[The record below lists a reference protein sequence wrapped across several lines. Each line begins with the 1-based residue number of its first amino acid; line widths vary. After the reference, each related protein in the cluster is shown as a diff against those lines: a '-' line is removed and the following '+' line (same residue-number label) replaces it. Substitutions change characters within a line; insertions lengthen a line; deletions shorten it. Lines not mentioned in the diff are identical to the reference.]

1 MTLRVAVAQIRPKK
15 ADYAENV
22 RRVGNVLAD
31 VSERD
36 EIPDLVVFPES
47 VMTGYFLEG
56 GVRESAVTTGTLIA
70 DLDSSYALSGRRSI
84 DVVVGY
90 YEEFQNRIYNSALYA
105 TLSESGTE
113 IRHVHRKV
121 FLPTYGM
128 FDEQRFVNSGRS
140 VQAFDTGWGRAAIL
154 ICEDSWHSITG
165 TLAAL
170 DGAQVVIVPSAA
182 SARGIAPEAG
192 ADEARLHRPNSVKR
206 WEGLMQ
212 HIAAEHGVYVIMA
225 QLVGIEG
232 GKALQGAS
240 TVVAPDGD
248 VVTVAPVF
256 DDALIVADL
265 ELDAITRVRAT
276 SPLLADLESQLLNL
290 IRSFDETDEP
300 VEFDAS
306 TKQSSKPV
314 LHQSPINDST
324 SVVAE
329 IPKVDPLAVD
339 CELTERWLTTFLRE
353 EVVER
358 RGFAKGIV
366 GLSGGVDS
374 ALTASLAARALG
386 PENVIGVRMPYKT
399 SSADS
404 LDHAQVLANQL
415 GICLETVDITAA
427 VDAYLAAADHTADA
441 TRRGNLMARMRMITL
456 FDLSAKYEA
465 LPLGTGN
472 KTERLFGYFTWH
484 GDDAPPI
491 NPLGDLFKTQV
502 WELARF
508 VGVPG
513 EILSKPPSADLVQG
527 QTDEG
532 DLGISYASADRILHS
547 LLTGLRAEQ
556 IVALGHDR
564 HEVELVSARLN
575 GTHWKRRLPTVAMLS
590 DTAIGESYLRPV
602 DY

>member
-22 RRVGNVLAD
+22 RRVGNVLAS
-31 VSERD
+31 VSQRD

-90 YEEFQNRIYNSALYA
+90 YEEFQNRVYNSALYA
-105 TLSESGTE
+105 TLSEAGTE

-140 VQAFDTGWGRAAIL
+140 VQAFDTEWGRAAIL
-154 ICEDSWHSITG
+154 ICEDSWHSIMG
-165 TLAAL
+165 TLAVL

-182 SARGIAPEAG
+182 AARGIAPGTG
-192 ADEARLHRPNSVKR
+192 ADEANLHRPNSVKR
-206 WEGLMQ
+206 WERLMQ
-212 HIAAEHGVYVIMA
+212 HIASEHGVYVIMA
-225 QLVGIEG
+225 QLVGVEG
-232 GKALQGAS
+232 GKSLQGSS

-248 VVTVAPVF
+248 LVTAAPVF
-256 DDALIVADL
+256 EDALITADL
-265 ELDAITRVRAT
+265 ELDAITRVRAA

-290 IRSFDETDEP
+290 IRSFDEAGDP
-300 VEFDAS
+300 VEYDAPM
-306 TKQSSKPV
+306 TQVSKPV
-314 LHQSPINDST
+314 QHQSTIADSE
-324 SVVAE
+324 SVVVDTQR
-329 IPKVDPLAVD
+329 VDPLAVD
-339 CELTERWLTTFLRE
+339 GELTERWLTAFLKE

-358 RGFAKGIV
+358 RGFARGIV

-374 ALTASLAARALG
+374 ALTATLAARALG

-404 LDHAQVLANQL
+404 LDHAQLLANQL
-415 GICLETVDITAA
+415 GIRLETVDISAA
-427 VDAYLAAADHTADA
+427 VDAYLVAADHTADA

-456 FDLSAKYEA
+456 FDLSAKYDA

-508 VGVPG
+508 VGVPD
-513 EILSKPPSADLVQG
+513 EILSKPPSADLIQG

-547 LLTGLRAEQ
+547 LLSGLRVDQ
-556 IVALGHDR
+556 VVALGHDQ
-564 HEVELVSARLN
+564 HEVELVSARVN